1 MPYKVKVIKDLC
13 IGAASCVA
21 LAPLAFELD
30 DEGKAV
36 VLDSVSESTDDELLD
51 GAKSCPTD
59 AIIVEDETGKQI
71 WPEK

>member
-1 MPYKVKVIKDLC
+1 
-13 IGAASCVA
+13 
-21 LAPLAFELD
+21 
-30 DEGKAV
+30 

-59 AIIVEDETGKQI
+59 AIIVEDDTGKQI